1 MKVIAQVKLDTTP
14 EQADALKR
22 TLEAANAA
30 ANYISDH
37 AWDTKTFQQYDLHH
51 ACYYEVRE
59 RFNLSAQ
66 VTVRIIAKVA
76 DAYKLDRKRKRRFNP
91 YGSIAYDKRIL
102 SWKLSEQTVN
112 IWTMNG
118 RQRIPFLAG
127 QRQLEL
133 LQSLQGEA
141 DLIYRAGE
149 FYLHQVCEIETPD
162 PDDPEGWLGVD
173 LGIVNIATTSDGEV
187 FSGEQLES
195 KRQWYAERRATLQ
208 SVGTK
213 SAKRRLKQ
221 LSGRQSRFQTGTNHR
236 ISKALVETA
245 QRTGRGIAL
254 EDLSGIR
261 ERTRVRRGQRNKQ
274 HNWPFYQLRQF
285 VSYKAKLVGVSV
297 QLVDPRYTS
306 QGCSVCGHT
315 DPSNRP
321 TRDDFLCS
329 GCGFAAPAD
338 LNAAINI
345 AARAAVNRPMVST
358 EVTKDFVNC
367 VTVRSQGQ
375 AIPL

>member
-1 MKVIAQVKLDTTP
+1 MKVIAQVKLNTTH

-30 ANYISDH
+30 ANYISDR
-37 AWDTKTFQQYDLHH
+37 AWDTKTFRQYDLHH

-59 RFNLSAQ
+59 RFDLSAQ

-91 YGSIAYDKRIL
+91 LCSIAYDKRIL

-112 IWTMNG
+112 IWTMDG

-173 LGIVNIATTSDGEV
+173 LGIVNIATTSDGDV
-187 FSGEQLES
+187 FSGEQLEN
-195 KRQWYAERRATLQ
+195 KREWYAERRATLQ

-221 LSGRQSRFQTGTNHR
+221 LSGRQSRFQTDTNHC

-261 ERTRVRRGQRNKQ
+261 ERTRVRCGQRNKH

-285 VSYKAKLVGVSV
+285 VSYKAELTGVVV

-306 QGCSVCGHT
+306 QSCSVCGHT

-321 TRDDFLCS
+321 TRDDFVCS
-329 GCGFAAPAD
+329 GCGHAAPAD
-338 LNAAINI
+338 LNAAMNI
-345 AARAAVNRPMVST
+345 AEGAAVNRPMVST
-358 EVTKDFVNC
+358 EVTKDSVNC
-367 VTVRSQGQ
+367 VT
-375 AIPL
+375 A